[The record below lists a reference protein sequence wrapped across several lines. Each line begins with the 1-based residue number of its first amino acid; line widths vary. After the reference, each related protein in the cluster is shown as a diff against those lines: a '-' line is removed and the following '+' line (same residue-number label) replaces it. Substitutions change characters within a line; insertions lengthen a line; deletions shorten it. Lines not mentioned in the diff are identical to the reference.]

1 MTPKEKADDLVTKY
15 RRFLPMNLTTML
27 DAKGCAIIACNEVID
42 MIDSEMQGFL
52 DADLINYWEEV
63 KKEIENYDPTF
74 KKKSTWTTSKKG
86 KAFMKS

>member
-27 DAKGCAIIACNEVID
+27 DAKGCAIIAVDEIIKASKDTDEFSSLNET
-42 MIDSEMQGFL
+42 
-52 DADLINYWEEV
+52 YWEEV